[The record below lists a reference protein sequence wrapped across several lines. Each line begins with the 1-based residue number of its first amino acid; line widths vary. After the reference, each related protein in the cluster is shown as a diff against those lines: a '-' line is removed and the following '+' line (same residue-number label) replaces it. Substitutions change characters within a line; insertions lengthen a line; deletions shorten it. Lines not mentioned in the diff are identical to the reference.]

1 VDGSTLRDDIA
12 ASICLALGNIRIWR
26 HLLLHHLISCALGG
40 TVIGYQHEFPAEA
53 MSNLRRNFMM
63 KLYTILL
70 LWDLGY
76 GKDML
81 KP

>member
-1 VDGSTLRDDIA
+1 M
-12 ASICLALGNIRIWR
+12 
-26 HLLLHHLISCALGG
+26 SCALAGI
-40 TVIGYQHEFPAEA
+40 VIGYQHEFPAEA
-53 MSNLRRNFMM
+53 MSILRRNFMM